1 MQGYG
6 PFLCTWHGK
15 PLFKRVSVHS
25 VIISTKTPVFD
36 MVQEIM
42 TKKGS
47 KTEGFRSVFIHNYQ
61 RKHFFCTSLDRWGR
75 PGIRYRL

>member
-1 MQGYG
+1 MPGRYDEG
-6 PFLCTWHGK
+6 AGRETRVGISYRGEDHARCMVLFYVHSTES

-42 TKKGS
+42 TKKG
-47 KTEGFRSVFIHNYQ
+47 
-61 RKHFFCTSLDRWGR
+61 
-75 PGIRYRL
+75 